1 MTKKNSTKSEE
12 SDVTPRCI
20 HALLPYNQF
29 KKKGKI
35 EKKIIVL
42 VYRSN
47 MHTVYLIL
55 CASILRIIL

>member
-35 EKKIIVL
+35 EKKNHCTRL
-42 VYRSN
+42 SK
-47 MHTVYLIL
+47 
-55 CASILRIIL
+55 